1 MMFYSK
7 SQIQKHTTETDCW
20 LRVDYKVYNV
30 YEFLK
35 QHPEHINIILP
46 KAGTDVSKDYMF
58 YTKKMKQV
66 WKQYWI
72 GYINPFII

>member
-1 MMFYSK
+1 MFK
-7 SQIQKHTTETDCW
+7 G
-20 LRVDYKVYNV
+20 V
-30 YEFLK
+30 K

>member
-7 SQIQKHTTETDCW
+7 SQIQKHTTEMDCW
-20 LRVDYKVYNV
+20 LRVGYKMYNV
-30 YEFLK
+30 SEFLK

-58 YTKKMKQV
+58 YTKK
-66 WKQYWI
+66 
-72 GYINPFII
+72 